1 MASIP
6 SLLTLEVATPTGWAL
21 EPTQVSS
28 VQAPSVFG
36 EFGVLPGH
44 LPLLVALKA
53 GPLHYVVDGT
63 TKHAAIGGTGYAQVD
78 TQQDGSGK
86 LRVLADSTWSQMIST
101 WKKPKRTWR
110 QPSCAARKAVRHQT
124 LRPLLGTKRGPELD
138 LRSVLSAILNTAFIA
153 NTNE

>member
-21 EPTQVSS
+21 KPTQVSS

-53 GPLHYVVDGT
+53 GPIHYVVDGT

-86 LRVLADSTWSQMIST
+86 LRVLAEFYVEPDDIDMEEAQADLDAAIVRSKESREASDLEA
-101 WKKPKRTWR
+101 
-110 QPSCAARKAVRHQT
+110 AARDEAWARARLEVGALAQ
-124 LRPLLGTKRGPELD
+124 
-138 LRSVLSAILNTAFIA
+138 S
-153 NTNE
+153 